1 MARNKM
7 LSRYIL
13 LGLSSTFL
21 FMGGYKRLLLNC
33 HHCHLAKL
41 R

>member
-21 FMGGYKRLLLNC
+21 FAWEGDKHSLPMNC
-33 HHCHLAKL
+33 QLTIPS

>member
-21 FMGGYKRLLLNC
+21 FAWEGGTNIRC
-33 HHCHLAKL
+33 Q
-41 R
+41 

>member
-21 FMGGYKRLLLNC
+21 FMGGGYKRLLLMN
-33 HHCHLAKL
+33 CHLAML

>member
-1 MARNKM
+1 MVRNKM
-7 LSRYIL
+7 LGRYIL

-21 FMGGYKRLLLNC
+21 FMGGGYRRLLLNC
-33 HHCHLAKL
+33 HLAML